1 MGTFVVEEG
10 KRASTAQLEAL
21 WLEYQVSGDAR
32 IKDRL
37 VLSLAPLVKYIVYRK
52 IREVPAHLEADDFI
66 SAGLVALMGAID
78 RWQPSKGASLEQ
90 YAWTRIHGAVLDQ
103 LRANDWAPRSLRRWQ
118 REMQKVRDNF
128 TRLYDRTPTD
138 EELAAALGISVDELT
153 ERFVAL
159 ARTEVESLNVN
170 VVAEG
175 DAAIERIDTIE
186 SDDADTDP
194 DAHLTREQGL
204 ERFREALMRLS
215 ERERLIVTLLYRE
228 DCTLREVGQVL
239 GLTESRVC
247 QIHGAIKRRLRE
259 ELSADVELFV

>member
-1 MGTFVVEEG
+1 MVVLEG
-10 KRASTAQLEAL
+10 KRVSTEKLETL
-21 WLEYQVSGDAR
+21 WLEYQVTGDAR

-66 SAGLVALMGAID
+66 SAGLVALMGAIE
-78 RWQPSKGASLEQ
+78 RWQPAKGATLEQ

-118 REMQKVRDNF
+118 RDMQKVCDNF
-128 TRLYDRTPTD
+128 TRTYDRAPTH
-138 EELAAALGISVDELT
+138 EELADALGITVVGLT

-159 ARTEVESLNVN
+159 ARTEIESLNVN
-170 VVAEG
+170 VATEG
-175 DAAIERIDTIE
+175 DAVIERIDTIE
-186 SDDADTDP
+186 TADADTDP
-194 DAHLTREQGL
+194 DARLIREQGL
-204 ERFREALMRLS
+204 ERFREALAGLS
-215 ERERLIVTLLYRE
+215 EREQLIVTLLYRE

-247 QIHGAIKRRLRE
+247 QIHGAIKRRLHE
-259 ELSADVELFV
+259 ELAADVELFA